1 MRTEATSD
9 PLTRMV
15 RWLARG
21 LSLVAAGMILLFF
34 VAPGGPDPMTL
45 SALEAEL
52 MLLFVTAWVGL
63 LVAWR
68 WELLGA
74 AMTVGGLLLF
84 CAVEWWATGRL
95 PRGPAFGLIALPGL
109 LFLYCGL
116 RAWFTPARSAA

>member
-1 MRTEATSD
+1 MRTEAAAD
-9 PLTRMV
+9 PVTRTV

-45 SALEAEL
+45 STLEAEL
-52 MLLFVTAWVGL
+52 MLLFLTAWVGL

-68 WELLGA
+68 WEVLGA

-84 CAVEWWATGRL
+84 CALEWWATGRL
-95 PRGPAFGLIALPGL
+95 PRGPAFGLVALPGL

-116 RAWFTPARSAA
+116 RARFMPARSAA